1 MSLFIRG
8 ARFDDLMGGKPT
20 ERPAS
25 TQAFIWLFA
34 NAWEDAARMA
44 WFGGMAVTPHIAAE
58 G

>member
-1 MSLFIRG
+1 MSLLG